1 MNGASGERAEIIR
14 NIANAAANVLGAAV
28 NNRNRQLPQ
37 APPPPPK
44 EPEKTDYTPALIAAA
59 AAIIGA
65 LIISRR

>member
-1 MNGASGERAEIIR
+1 MNGAKGERAEIVR

-37 APPPPPK
+37 AAPPPK

-65 LIISRR
+65 LIISRK